1 MSIKTLKKSYR
12 NIQICIR
19 AAADPESRQ
28 LTCLGKKKLHKQ
40 SFQLHSIISR
50 LTVIHRNTGI
60 KVYSS
65 ATNIDVYGSDQN
77 RATHLLKATG
87 ASNNVCVDCIV
98 SPLGG
103 DKWLLKNVFVIESF
117 IRDSFKNTDSSINE
131 TSEVWVS
138 HWIINTNQ
146 FFIIL
151 ILKVGVLN
159 TLYFKYIYPGF
170 HRQGLSLVLDKNV
183 NLSCFNWKKLA
194 LTDLKIYKCLCFVS
208 RCTPLWSNPGL
219 V

>member
-1 MSIKTLKKSYR
+1 MFTLLWQCLYFGDGHIMDILWSVLFYVYLLLNVLYARAARLIVKRSR
-12 NIQICIR
+12 SSIQIPTRSNFWMTTIRPCLLKLWKNHTGTFKSAFR

-28 LTCLGKKKLHKQ
+28 LTCLGKKKLTN
-40 SFQLHSIISR
+40 SLFNYTVLFC

-87 ASNNVCVDCIV
+87 ASNNVCVDCII

-117 IRDSFKNTDSSINE
+117 IRDSFKTLIHPLMKQVRYE
-131 TSEVWVS
+131 WVIES
-138 HWIINTNQ
+138 LIQTN
-146 FFIIL
+146 F
-151 ILKVGVLN
+151 
-159 TLYFKYIYPGF
+159 
-170 HRQGLSLVLDKNV
+170 S
-183 NLSCFNWKKLA
+183 
-194 LTDLKIYKCLCFVS
+194 
-208 RCTPLWSNPGL
+208 
-219 V
+219 